1 MLNSGFLDNVLA
13 QLQTCQPSHSE
24 DERKNPETD
33 DDLVFMPALK
43 LKMVVDG

>member
-1 MLNSGFLDNVLA
+1 MLQSAFLENVLA
-13 QLQTCQPSHSE
+13 QLQTRQPSHGE
-24 DERKNPETD
+24 DQRKNPETD